1 MQFINITMS
10 FVYLSICKTI
20 NMIMILERL
29 PV

>member
-20 NMIMILERL
+20 NI
-29 PV
+29 